1 MAIHNTSDRSL
12 NIEYIAKNLTIA
24 REACGKT
31 VKECSLLLDIPTS
44 RLKNYETGKYVPSLP
59 EIEALSFLYRIPILA
74 FFQEDAVEN
83 QFHTPES
90 IQIQRL
96 VEIRQLIIGTRIHL
110 AREKAEISMKQL
122 SKTTS
127 IPTSR
132 IKRYEEGSTPIS
144 LDDLQEIIDALNLNL
159 DDFFDNESPLGN
171 WQNTQSKNIAFGHL
185 PMEIKEFITDSN
197 SLPYLKVAYNLSEIG
212 IDTFNNLSDSLAKV
226 TDTFQDPDINF
237 D

>member
-1 MAIHNTSDRSL
+1 MAIHNTSDRSF

-83 QFHTPES
+83 HLHTPES
-90 IQIQRL
+90 KQIQRL
-96 VEIRQLIIGTRIHL
+96 VEIRQRIIGTRINL
-110 AREKAEISMKQL
+110 AREKAEISMKNL
-122 SKTTS
+122 SRTTS

-132 IKRYEEGSTPIS
+132 IKRYERGTTPIA
-144 LDDLQEIIDALNLNL
+144 LDDLQKITNALNINL
-159 DDFFDNESPLGN
+159 DNLFDHESPLGN
-171 WQNTQSKNIAFGHL
+171 WQNTQSKNIAFEHL
-185 PMEIKEFITDSN
+185 PEEIKEFITDSN
-197 SLPYLKVAYNLSEIG
+197 NLRYLIVAHNLSEIG
-212 IDTFNNLSDSLAKV
+212 IDTFNNLSDSLTELTK
-226 TDTFQDPDINF
+226 TFQDP
-237 D
+237 

>member
-1 MAIHNTSDRSL
+1 MAIINTDDRSL
-12 NIEYIAKNLTIA
+12 NIEFLAKNLTIA

-74 FFQEDAVEN
+74 FFQEDSVKDN
-83 QFHTPES
+83 LQTPES
-90 IQIQRL
+90 IQVQRL
-96 VEIRQLIIGTRIHL
+96 VEIRRQIIGTRIHL
-110 AREKAEISMKQL
+110 AREKAEISIKHL

-132 IKRYEEGSTPIS
+132 IKRYEKGATPIA
-144 LDDLQEIIDALNLNL
+144 LDDLQKIVDALILDL
-159 DDFFDNESPLGN
+159 DDFFDHESPLGN
-171 WQNTQSKNIAFGHL
+171 WQNTQLINIAFGHL
-185 PMEIKEFITDSN
+185 PEEIKEFIADSN
-197 SLPYLKVAYNLSEIG
+197 NLRYLKVAHNLSKIG
-212 IDTFNNLSDSLAKV
+212 IDTFNNLSDSLAKL
-226 TDTFQDPDINF
+226 TNTFQDSEKNF

>member
-1 MAIHNTSDRSL
+1 MATMNTNDRSL
-12 NIEYIAKNLTIA
+12 NIEYLAKNLTIA

-31 VKECSLLLDIPTS
+31 VKACSLLLDIPTS

-74 FFQEDAVEN
+74 FFQQDAVEN
-83 QFHTPES
+83 YLHSPES
-90 IQIQRL
+90 VQIQRL

-110 AREKAEISMKQL
+110 AREKAEMSMKQL

-132 IKRYEEGSTPIS
+132 IKRYEEGATPIA
-144 LDDLQEIIDALNLNL
+144 LDDLQKIIDALNLNL
-159 DDFFDNESPLGN
+159 DDFFDRESPLGN
-171 WQNTQSKNIAFGHL
+171 WQDTQSKNIAFEHL
-185 PMEIKEFITDSN
+185 PKEIKEFIADPN
-197 SLPYLKVAYNLSEIG
+197 NLRYIKIACNLSEIG
-212 IDTFNNLSDSLAKV
+212 IDTFSKLSDSLAEL
-226 TDTFQDPDINF
+226 TTTFQDPEKNF

>member
-1 MAIHNTSDRSL
+1 MENNNTDDRSL
-12 NIEYIAKNLTIA
+12 NIEYLAKNLTIA

-31 VKECSLLLDIPTS
+31 IKACSLLLDIPTS
-44 RLKNYETGKYVPSLP
+44 RLKNYEIGKYVPSLP
-59 EIEALSFLYRIPILA
+59 EIEALSFLYSIPILS
-74 FFQEDAVEN
+74 FFQKDAVEN
-83 QFHTPES
+83 HIHTPES
-90 IQIQRL
+90 VHIQRL

-132 IKRYEEGSTPIS
+132 IKRYEEGTTPIG

-159 DDFFDNESPLGN
+159 DDFFDHESPLGN
-171 WQNTQSKNIAFGHL
+171 WQNTQSKNIAFEHL
-185 PMEIKEFITDSN
+185 PRELKEFIADSN
-197 SLPYLKVAYNLSEIG
+197 SLPYLKVAHNLSKIG
-212 IDTFNNLSDSLAKV
+212 IDTFINLSDSLSELAN
-226 TDTFQDPDINF
+226 TFQDPDINF